1 MKIYQLLT
9 KTLLVAVGLLVGQ
22 SVWGASNVIT
32 YDLTGKFTSGT
43 STACTKTDNKITTPE
58 AIATELNKNATY
70 TFTWS
75 GSPRAKGDGSGVD
88 VSTSANGTFTI
99 DGLSGGE
106 EIIVKLRVQNNF
118 NGTFTVAK
126 GQKCIVAGVDVETT
140 SAKTI
145 SNADG
150 TYVPVFMKPG
160 ATSLTVTSASAY
172 TILGSVTI
180 ITPNAVYKRAVTADL
195 SNGVT
200 AWSSDDIGTG
210 KWVVNSGN
218 AAIDN
223 TYGLKVYQQR
233 GNAKATNSSQIS
245 ITDDYIV
252 AIDAVWNTGYSEGGD
267 GENNSFTIGNNI
279 EIRAYGYNQ
288 NGKIYIG
295 GVEYAS
301 ISDACLKN
309 YKRSDDAWTIHL
321 VINTATSKIIA
332 FTILGESATYGNST
346 KQANYTLSG
355 TISLPEGTT
364 YNSLAVAHNRTKGN
378 NEKEKTFLTSISVNE
393 YLQPQYAYTINY
405 TYGGETIASEEGTAI
420 EGTTVSATKAS
431 MWNEGNTKKY
441 YVSGEATTSFV
452 INDNASSN
460 VFEVALREAETWN
473 YTVNCIDGSSNILK
487 SIIGTVVE
495 EETAKVPYPNFINY
509 NGTLYSTSA
518 INSQYRKDF
527 ATTSD
532 NTTTTIT
539 YSPTN
544 TTDVIFYVE
553 GEDIPNAEIVNTGGT
568 YSRTT
573 GCATAK
579 TPEGTSK
586 RLVTLPAGSYKATVY
601 FYNSSSSGSRTVK
614 ITDGTNTLYTHGF
627 GNGRQNYTSEESFA
641 LTETTTLYIDGGYS
655 SANVQSGIDLVYIT
669 GTPDNE
675 IIGALDKSTG
685 YLGETKDL
693 TISQDKKMVLTFN
706 NHGGSS
712 NWFNWVLRA
721 YQEEGID
728 YHMRADNYATD
739 GNDASAWG
747 DDKMKWSIL
756 VDGAAPDWGTIW
768 SDFSTQMADAD
779 VEMVITYTNSGNL
792 SVCATSTGSS
802 KTYTHKFECCEELS
816 GDVKLQL
823 GVWNSWIEFISATT
837 TDIETA
843 SKTISAAGWAT
854 YCSPYALDLASA
866 TGLTDA
872 YIVTGGENGVL
883 TKTSVMN
890 GTVPANTGL
899 LLKGNEGTA
908 TIPVVASSETNVEN
922 NILKGVTE
930 ATVIDA
936 GTGWVLMGSPK
947 LGFYQNT
954 ADFTVGANTAYILV
968 SDLPIPSAPGAARAS
983 YLLFDDMTGISQVA
997 GGEVKTNGVIYNL
1010 NGQRVSNPTKGIYI
1024 IDGVKVAI
1032 E

>member
-1 MKIYQLLT
+1 MKFKQLLT
-9 KTLLVAVGLLVGQ
+9 KTLLAAVCLLVGA
-22 SVWGASNVIT
+22 SNAWGASNVIT

-233 GNAKATNSSQIS
+233 GSAKATNSSQIS

-252 AIDAVWNTGYSEGGD
+252 AIDAVWNTGYSEGGE

-405 TYGGETIASEEGTAI
+405 TYGGETITSEEGTAI

-553 GEDIPNAEIVNTGGT
+553 GEDIPNAEKVNTGGT
-568 YSRTT
+568 YSRTS

-675 IIGALDKSTG
+675 IIGALDKSTSSADNVFG
-685 YLGETKDL
+685 SDIVLKKGDIKKITFKNHGSDYGKNWMLKYSYGGSEVTTIRADWFWKYEGDGNASKRLGLYTEPYTSANGLNWNTWTSDMDNS
-693 TISQDKKMVLTFN
+693 TVVLTVSNVNGIFAVD
-706 NHGGSS
+706 GTMTGSS
-712 NWFNWVLRA
+712 DTYYLKYA
-721 YQEEGID
+721 Y
-728 YHMRADNYATD
+728 NNSFD
-739 GNDASAWG
+739 GD
-747 DDKMKWSIL
+747 
-756 VDGAAPDWGTIW
+756 
-768 SDFSTQMADAD
+768 
-779 VEMVITYTNSGNL
+779 ITLNL
-792 SVCATSTGSS
+792 SVN
-802 KTYTHKFECCEELS
+802 LS
-816 GDVKLQL
+816 WLEVLSVEQTAVG
-823 GVWNSWIEFISATT
+823 ITT
-837 TDIETA
+837 T
-843 SKTISAAGWAT
+843 AAGKGWAT
-854 YCSPYALDLASA
+854 LYTDKGLDFSNVD
-866 TGLTDA
+866 GLTA
-872 YIVTGGENGVL
+872 YTATIDNSTVTLNKVDDIQ
-883 TKTSVMN
+883 
-890 GTVPANTGL
+890 ANTGVV
-899 LLKGNEGTA
+899 LKSAAEDA
-908 TIPVVASSETNVEN
+908 TTIYSVPVIASSTTD
-922 NILKGVTE
+922 KGSMIGSTTDTE
-930 ATVIDA
+930 LAA
-936 GTGWVLMGSPK
+936 S
-947 LGFYQNT
+947 
-954 ADFTVGANTAYILV
+954 TAYILGIN
-968 SDLPIPSAPGAARAS
+968 SDTGKAQFFINSAGTIAAGKAYLPVVGNGGQAKSLNVVFANDP
-983 YLLFDDMTGISQVA
+983 TGIATVNAAESTQP
-997 GGEVKTNGVIYNL
+997 VKRIV
-1010 NGQRVSNPTKGIYI
+1010 NGQLV
-1024 IDGVKVAI
+1024 I
-1032 E
+1032 EKNGKKFNAAGAEF